1 MYEIILPCHH
11 APKDL
16 KRCPRWHE
24 AQAVKTEEVQR
35 AGGRAQ
41 GGTVVKVWGHLGVG
55 RVSKDK
61 TWEKSMGGQ
70 MKNCTISGFREE
82 IKGKSVCDGLKNDP
96 HRVIYL
102 NA

>member
-35 AGGRAQ
+35 TGGRAQ

-61 TWEKSMGGQ
+61 TWEKSMGG
-70 MKNCTISGFREE
+70 TDEE
-82 IKGKSVCDGLKNDP
+82 LHDFWVQRGNKG
-96 HRVIYL
+96 
-102 NA
+102 